1 MTYWRVKYIDKY
13 SGGKVSTT
21 VYYGDISEKEVIE
34 FFGLENEDVYW
45 YELELIEK

>member
-1 MTYWRVKYIDKY
+1 MKYWRVKYIDKY

-21 VYYGDISEKEVIE
+21 VYHGDITKEEVIK

-45 YELELIEK
+45 YDCELIEK